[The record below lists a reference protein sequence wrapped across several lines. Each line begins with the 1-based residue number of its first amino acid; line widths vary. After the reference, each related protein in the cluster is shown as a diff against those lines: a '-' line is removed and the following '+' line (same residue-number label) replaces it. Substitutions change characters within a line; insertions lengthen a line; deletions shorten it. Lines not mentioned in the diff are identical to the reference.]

1 MGDNDFDIA
10 DMIAAEVGS
19 SLPKDEEPPVETE
32 VDDTLASVAARIQQ
46 ADNAFEVLGVTQE
59 SSEDEVRLAYTD
71 LARQLHPDRYA
82 AETVDIV
89 DLANETFDKVRA
101 AWDSVDTPDK
111 RQKYIDHVILGK
123 PTEEEEAMETVRS
136 YMEAEA
142 EFKKGAAAFNAGRIS
157 SAHALFQS
165 ARDKVPDELEFQV
178 YLAYTTFNLNRKSD
192 PEMANTALQNLKD
205 LLDENQRQER
215 QLDGGWVLLGRAYRE
230 RGQHEAAKRCLV
242 QALRINASNPD
253 ATRELRRLEA
263 ARTEAEESKKGLF
276 GKLFGRKK
284 KKKKKKKAR

>member
-19 SLPKDEEPPVETE
+19 ALPKDEAPEAVADSPLQAMTE
-32 VDDTLASVAARIQQ
+32 RIENAA
-46 ADNAFEVLGVTQE
+46 NAFEVLGLTQE
-59 SSEDEVRLAYTD
+59 ASEEDLRMAYTD
-71 LARQLHPDRYA
+71 LARQLHPDRYSS
-82 AETVDIV
+82 ETSEII

-101 AWDSVDTPDK
+101 AWDAVETEEK

-136 YMEAEA
+136 YMDAEA
-142 EFKKGAAAFNAGRIS
+142 EFKKGVAAFNAGRIS
-157 SAHALFQS
+157 SAHSLFQS

-178 YLAYTTFNLNRKSD
+178 YLAYTTFNLNRKPD
-192 PEMANTALQNLKD
+192 PELAKAALQNLKD

-242 QALRINASNPD
+242 QALRINAANPD

-284 KKKKKKKAR
+284 KSKKKAR